1 MENQGQNL
9 QPAQQSQPAQ
19 PAQTTRRKITDIE
32 SLLRTV
38 AYNRVSDL
46 HLVSR
51 SEPQIRI
58 DGTLRPLELGVL
70 TGQDIEDICY
80 TMITDAQKSE
90 LENNKELDFAIELPN
105 IGRFRGNYYYT
116 MNGDLAAAF
125 RIIPTHIPSLDDLN
139 APNIFKE
146 IVKREKGLILVTG
159 PTGSGKSTTL
169 AAMLN
174 EINVHERKHIIT
186 VEDPV
191 EFVHSNKK
199 ALFSHRNVGS
209 DTFSF
214 ARALKAALREDPD
227 IILVGEMRDRETI
240 STAITAAETGHLVF
254 GTLHTN
260 SAIQT
265 INRIID
271 SFEGGEQ
278 LQVRNMLSVSLTAVI
293 SQSLL
298 PKLGG
303 GRIAIHEI
311 LINNNAVANLVR
323 ENKVHQIYSQ
333 MQLNQQVTGMSTQTQ
348 AMMKAIQNRY
358 ISKEMAMRYSTAQQE
373 LGNILGISLNGN

>member
-1 MENQGQNL
+1 MEEIKQEGVGDAL
-9 QPAQQSQPAQ
+9 EPK
-19 PAQTTRRKITDIE
+19 KIDV
-32 SLLRTV
+32 SLETLLKTV
-38 AYNRVSDL
+38 VHNKASDL
-46 HLVSR
+46 HLVSK

-70 TGQDIEDICY
+70 SGHDIQDICY
-80 TMITDAQKSE
+80 ALITDTQKSE
-90 LENNKELDFAIELPN
+90 LEENKELDFAIELPGV
-105 IGRFRGNYYYT
+105 GRFRGNYYYT
-116 MNGDLAAAF
+116 SNGDLAAAF
-125 RIIPTHIPSLDDLN
+125 RIIPTDIPSLDDLR
-139 APNIFKE
+139 APGVFKE
-146 IVKREKGLILVTG
+146 VVKREKGMILVTG

-174 EINVHERKHIIT
+174 EINLSHRKHILTI
-186 VEDPV
+186 EDPV
-191 EFVHSNKK
+191 EFVHTNKK
-199 ALFSHRNVGS
+199 ALFSQRNVGT
-209 DTFSF
+209 DTHSY
-214 ARALKAALREDPD
+214 AKALKSALREDPD
-227 IILVGEMRDRETI
+227 IILVGELRDRETI

-298 PKLGG
+298 PKTSG

-311 LINNNAVANLVR
+311 LINNNAIANLIR

-333 MQLNQQVTGMSTQTQ
+333 MQLNQQVTGMITQTQ
-348 AMMKAIQNRY
+348 SLMKALRANQ
-358 ISKEMAMRYSTAQQE
+358 ISKEMAMRYSTNQQE
-373 LGNILGISLNGN
+373 LGPLLGMCWSLLRYLTWS

>member
-1 MENQGQNL
+1 MEEIKQEGAGDAL
-9 QPAQQSQPAQ
+9 EPK
-19 PAQTTRRKITDIE
+19 KIDV
-32 SLLRTV
+32 SLETLLKTV
-38 AYNRVSDL
+38 VHNKASDL
-46 HLVSR
+46 HLVSK

-70 TGQDIEDICY
+70 SGHDIQDICY
-80 TMITDAQKSE
+80 ALITDTQKSE
-90 LENNKELDFAIELPN
+90 LEEDKELDFAIELPGV
-105 IGRFRGNYYYT
+105 GRFRGNYYYT
-116 MNGDLAAAF
+116 SNGDLAAAF
-125 RIIPTHIPSLDDLN
+125 RIIPTDIPSLDDLR
-139 APNIFKE
+139 APGVFKE
-146 IVKREKGLILVTG
+146 VVKREKGMILVTG

-174 EINVHERKHIIT
+174 EINLSHRKHILTI
-186 VEDPV
+186 EDPV
-191 EFVHSNKK
+191 EFVHTNKK
-199 ALFSHRNVGS
+199 ALFSQRNVGT
-209 DTFSF
+209 DTHSY
-214 ARALKAALREDPD
+214 AKALKSALREDPD
-227 IILVGEMRDRETI
+227 IILVGELRDRETI

-298 PKLGG
+298 PKLGC

>member
-9 QPAQQSQPAQ
+9 QPAHQSQPAQ

-38 AYNRVSDL
+38 AHNRASDL

-348 AMMKAIQNRY
+348 AMVKAIQNRY

>member
-1 MENQGQNL
+1 MEDQH
-9 QPAQQSQPAQ
+9 
-19 PAQTTRRKITDIE
+19 RKIVDIE
-32 SLLRTV
+32 TLLKTV
-38 AYNRVSDL
+38 VHNKASDL

-51 SEPQIRI
+51 SAPQIRI
-58 DGTLRPLELGVL
+58 DGTLRPLAMEAL
-70 TGQDIEDICY
+70 TGTDIEYICY
-80 TMITDAQKSE
+80 TLITDSQKSE
-90 LENNKELDFAIELPN
+90 LEENKELDFAIELPN

-125 RIIPTHIPSLDDLN
+125 RVIPIHIPSLDDLK
-139 APNIFKE
+139 APKIFKE
-146 IVKREKGLILVTG
+146 VVKREKGMILVTG

-174 EINVHERKHIIT
+174 EINETERKHIIT

-191 EFVHSNKK
+191 EFVHTNKK
-199 ALFSHRNVGS
+199 GLFSHRNIGT
-209 DTFSF
+209 DTHSY
-214 ARALKAALREDPD
+214 ARALKYSLREDPD

-240 STAITAAETGHLVF
+240 SIAITAAETGHLVF

-265 INRIID
+265 INRIVD
-271 SFEGGEQ
+271 SFDGGEQ

-298 PKLGG
+298 PKMGG
-303 GRIAIHEI
+303 GRLAIHEI
-311 LINNNAVANLVR
+311 LINNNAVANLIR

-333 MQLNQQVTGMSTQTQ
+333 MQLNQQVTGMVTQTQ
-348 AMMKAIQNRY
+348 AMVKAVKANL
-358 ISKEMAMRYSTAQQE
+358 ISKENALRYSTNMQE
-373 LGNILGISLNGN
+373 LTGVLGE